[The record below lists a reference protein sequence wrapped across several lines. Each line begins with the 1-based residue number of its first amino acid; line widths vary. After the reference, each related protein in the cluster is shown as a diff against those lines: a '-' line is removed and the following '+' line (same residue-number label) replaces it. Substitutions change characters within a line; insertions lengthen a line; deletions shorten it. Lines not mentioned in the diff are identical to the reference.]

1 MSIVNVVLFPD
12 GNWESP
18 SVNVSQKFRFGF
30 LECFDFLEFCSWELS
45 RSSPMGIGKF
55 PVVRISK
62 VPFRLLVFGV
72 LQCQLEIMMLF
83 PDGN

>member
-1 MSIVNVVLFPD
+1 MSIVNIVLFPD
-12 GNWESP
+12 GNWKNP
-18 SVNVSQKFRFGF
+18 SVSASQKFRFGF
-30 LECFDFLEFCSWELS
+30 LEFCSFALS

-72 LQCQLEIMMLF
+72 LQCQLEILMLF